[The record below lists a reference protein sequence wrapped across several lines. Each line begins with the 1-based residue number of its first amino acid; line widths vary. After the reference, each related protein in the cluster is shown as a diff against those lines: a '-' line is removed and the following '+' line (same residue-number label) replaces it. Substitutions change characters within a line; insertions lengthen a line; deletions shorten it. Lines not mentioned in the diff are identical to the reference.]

1 MLTTPGCVM
10 VNLQCGDVS
19 EDLAAAEAAGVRL
32 WTPPIDLKNDLE
44 DLAAL
49 SLAMDVVIGPGI
61 AGTNI
66 AAAVGAETW
75 LIYAPDDWH
84 LLGTDHYPFY
94 PRMRTFARAFD
105 GWDAAIADVAT
116 ALAERASG

>member
-1 MLTTPGCVM
+1 MARPD
-10 VNLQCGDVS
+10 NLRRKRHAQS
-19 EDLAAAEAAGVRL
+19 RTIERL
-32 WTPPIDLKNDLE
+32 R
-44 DLAAL
+44 
-49 SLAMDVVIGPGI
+49 AM
-61 AGTNI
+61 
-66 AAAVGAETW
+66 VGAETW

-105 GWDAAIADVAT
+105 GWDAAITDVAA